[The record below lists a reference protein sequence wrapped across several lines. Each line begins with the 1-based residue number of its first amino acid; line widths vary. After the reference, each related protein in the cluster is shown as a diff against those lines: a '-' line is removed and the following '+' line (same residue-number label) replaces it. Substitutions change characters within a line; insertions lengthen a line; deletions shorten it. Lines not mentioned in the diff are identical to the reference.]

1 MASREARSGDRTLE
15 ACVDMVLSTVGP
27 RLVVGTPLGLGKPM
41 ELLNAFYRRARA
53 DPDLELVLIT
63 GLTLLPPRP
72 RGELERRLLDP
83 ILERV
88 FGGCPLPAWE
98 EARRADRL
106 PPNVRVHEF
115 FLQPGS
121 LLDSKCAQQDYVAS
135 NYTHV
140 ARDAIDRGVNVYVQM
155 VARRVRDGRTELSLS
170 SNPDLALDVVPELR
184 RHARAT
190 GVPRVSVADVHERLP
205 FLGGDAQVE
214 PSFFDHVLD
223 RGADTRLFGT
233 PDEPVSTTDWMI
245 ALHVSALI
253 RDGGTLQL
261 GIGSL
266 SDGVCHMLRLR
277 HEQNA
282 AWREL
287 LDAAGVRDHSGELI
301 ARLGGLD
308 PFEEGLY
315 AATEMLVDGYLELYR
330 AGILRRRVWPSP
342 TLQRLANAGALGERP
357 HCKVLEALCASRE
370 IGSPLRPSDLE
381 RLVDLGVLHP
391 GIRLEGDFLVLPDGT
406 RAPADLREE
415 ETLRALETTGL
426 GTAYRG
432 GRIAHAAFFL
442 GPEAF
447 YRELADLPEEEREL
461 FETTRVGR
469 VNSLFGDEE
478 LRRLQRRHARYVNT
492 TLSVSLL
499 GAASSDALEDGRVI
513 SGVGGQYNLVAMAH
527 ELKDARS
534 ILMLRSTRARG
545 GRVTSN
551 VVFSYG
557 NTTIPRHLR
566 DLVVTEYGIA
576 DLRGRTDAECC
587 AAMIRIADARF
598 QQTLAARAR
607 RAGKLPPGWTVPAA
621 ARRNT
626 PERLHDLVTPRRRAG
641 LLPRFPFGTDLDERE
656 AVLANSLRATRDRWR
671 AGRPRLPSPA
681 ELARI
686 LRPPDA
692 ARPYLERMGL
702 DAPKTLRERLLR
714 WVLLYSLVTE
724 RCLERPVA
732 DRGRD

>member
-1 MASREARSGDRTLE
+1 MPPGHTPHGDRPLE
-15 ACVDMVLSTVGP
+15 ACVDRVLAAVGP
-27 RLVVGTPLGLGKPM
+27 RLVLGTPLGLGKPI
-41 ELLNAFYRRARA
+41 ELLNAFYRRALA
-53 DPDLELVLIT
+53 EPDLELVLIT

-72 RGELERRLLDP
+72 RGELQRRLLEP
-83 ILERV
+83 ILERI

-115 FLQPGS
+115 FLQPGA
-121 LLDSKCAQQDYVAS
+121 LLSSQSAQRDYVAS

-140 ARDAIDRGVNVYVQM
+140 ARDALARDVNVYAQM

-170 SNPDLALDVVPELR
+170 SNPDLALDVVPEMR
-184 RHARAT
+184 RRARA
-190 GVPRVSVADVHERLP
+190 GGAPQVSIADVHERLP
-205 FLGGDAQVE
+205 FLGGDARVE

-245 ALHVSALI
+245 ALHVSALV

-277 HEQNA
+277 HERNA

-287 LDAAGVRDHSGELI
+287 LDAASVRERHGDLVAG
-301 ARLGGLD
+301 LGGLE

-342 TLQRLANAGALGERP
+342 TLQRLANANALGDRP
-357 HCKVLEALCASRE
+357 HRAVLEELRAAGEVR
-370 IGSPLRPSDLE
+370 SPLEPADLQ
-381 RLVDLGVLHP
+381 RLVELGVLHP
-391 GIRLEGDFLVLPDGT
+391 QVRLEEDLLVLPGGA
-406 RAPADLREE
+406 RVPADLREPA
-415 ETLRALETTGL
+415 TLDALETSGL
-426 GTAYRG
+426 GAAYRG
-432 GRIAHAAFFL
+432 GRVAHAAFFL

-447 YRELADLPEEEREL
+447 YRELVELPEEEREL
-461 FETTRVGR
+461 FETTRVSR

-478 LRRLQRRHARYVNT
+478 LRRLQRRDARYVNT
-492 TLSVSLL
+492 TLMVSLL
-499 GAASSDALEDGRVI
+499 GAASSDGLEDGRVI

-527 ELKDARS
+527 ELEGARS

-587 AAMIRIADARF
+587 AAMIAIADARF
-598 QQTLAARAR
+598 QERLAAQAR
-607 RAGKLPPGWTVPAA
+607 RAGKLPAGWTVPAA
-621 ARRNT
+621 ARGNT
-626 PERLHDLVTPRRRAG
+626 PERLHDLVTPRRRLG
-641 LLPRFPFGTDLDERE
+641 LLPRFPFGTDLDDRE
-656 AVLANSLRATRDRWR
+656 AVLAASLRATRDRWR
-671 AGRPRLPSPA
+671 AGRPRLPSPVH
-681 ELARI
+681 LGRI

-702 DAPKTLRERLLR
+702 DAPRTLRERLLR

-724 RCLERPVA
+724 GCLERPLTGCA
-732 DRGRD
+732 ER